1 MTESTEHLVLELL
14 RQMRGEITDLRKE
27 MREAFNRTELRLGLI
42 EQALANLLSV
52 SASDREEIRLL
63 KSRVERIEHRLNL
76 AD

>member
-1 MTESTEHLVLELL
+1 MTESTENLVLELL

-27 MREAFNRTELRLGLI
+27 MREAFNRTELRLGII

-52 SASDREEIRLL
+52 SASDREEIRSL

>member
-1 MTESTEHLVLELL
+1 MIESTENLVLELL

-27 MREAFNRTELRLGLI
+27 MREAFNRAELRLGLI

-63 KSRVERIEHRLNL
+63 KGRVERIEHRLNL

>member
-1 MTESTEHLVLELL
+1 MTESTENLVLELL
-14 RQMRGEITDLRKE
+14 RHMRGEITDLRKE

-52 SASDREEIRLL
+52 SASDREEIRML
-63 KSRVERIEHRLNL
+63 KSRVERIEHRLSL

>member
-1 MTESTEHLVLELL
+1 MTESTENLVLELL
-14 RQMRGEITDLRKE
+14 RHMRGEITDLRKE

-63 KSRVERIEHRLNL
+63 KSRVERIEHRLSL